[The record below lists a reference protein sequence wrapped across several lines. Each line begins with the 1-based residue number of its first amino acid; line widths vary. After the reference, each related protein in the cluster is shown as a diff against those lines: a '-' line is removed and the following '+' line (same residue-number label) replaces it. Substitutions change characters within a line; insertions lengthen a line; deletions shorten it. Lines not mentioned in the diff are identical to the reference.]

1 MLIVCPACASEYQ
14 IALDRVG
21 AEGRSVRCAACRE
34 TWFIS
39 PDEVSAALEAEMSA
53 AMMAASGTDPDA
65 AESRAS
71 AQADLDAWEAAL
83 SAEPEPVP
91 SVEEPRPRPRT
102 KPKPIKAKGRRF
114 PLASPGA
121 ALGLALVAGL
131 GLAVLGRTGVV
142 RAMPQSAGL
151 YARAGLP
158 VNLRG
163 LDLRDVVAFQVP
175 GEGAQGQLVVEG
187 DLVGVAAAGA
197 EVPPI
202 EVEVRDGRD
211 QPLYRWQIAPPRPA
225 LEKGETARF
234 RASLSAPPA
243 QGRSVRVHF
252 ANAADETPAKG
263 DASAKHP

>member
-14 IALDRVG
+14 IDLDRVG

-39 PDEVSAALEAEMSA
+39 PDEVAAAMEAEMTA
-53 AMMAASGTDPDA
+53 AMLAASEAGPGA

-83 SAEPEPVP
+83 SGEAEPEA
-91 SVEEPRPRPRT
+91 EPRPKARPKARPA
-102 KPKPIKAKGRRF
+102 KPKRR
-114 PLASPGA
+114 PSVLASPT
-121 ALGLALVAGL
+121 ALVAFALVAGL
-131 GLAVLGRTGVV
+131 SLAILARSTVV
-142 RAMPQSAGL
+142 RMMPQSADL
-151 YARAGLP
+151 YARIGLP

-163 LDLRDVVAFQVP
+163 LSLRDVVAFQVP

-187 DLVGVAAAGA
+187 DLLGVAAAGA

-211 QPLYRWQIAPPRPA
+211 QPLYRWHIPPPRPA

-252 ANAADETPAKG
+252 AAATVEAGAKD
-263 DASAKHP
+263 DASARRP